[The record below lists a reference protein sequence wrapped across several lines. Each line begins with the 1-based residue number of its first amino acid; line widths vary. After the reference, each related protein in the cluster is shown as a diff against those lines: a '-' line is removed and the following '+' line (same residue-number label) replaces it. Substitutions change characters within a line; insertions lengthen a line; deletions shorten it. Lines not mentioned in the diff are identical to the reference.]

1 MKDKILVVLEGVKT
15 EPIYFKSLMKLY
27 FPDFDGHIICAFEN
41 NVYDLWAVIDQDPY
55 LDIVEVIRERSEI
68 NRKAL
73 ENCRRSEISQT
84 YLFFDLD
91 GHDNKYEK
99 RKVQELLSVFSN
111 ETESGSI
118 FISYPMVEALRH
130 FSSVEDFHNKR
141 VKIFGGKYKNLV
153 HIEGAKEYSQIH
165 KVTIE
170 EFNTLVRQHIIKAN
184 YLCEKCALVDISDLF
199 ANRKVEYV
207 DQELIFSSQLKF
219 IEGEEEVSVLS
230 GFPLF
235 LHQYFG
241 SEIFDRTCNLL
252 LAAKSE
258 EILLSDVSQ
267 GKENLR
273 EG

>member
-1 MKDKILVVLEGVKT
+1 MKDKILVILEGVKT

-27 FPDFDGHIICAFEN
+27 FPEFEGHIICAFEN
-41 NVYDLWAVIDQDPY
+41 NIYDLWAVIEQDPD
-55 LDIVEVIRERSEI
+55 LDIVEVVRERGEI

-91 GHDNKYEK
+91 GHDSKYEK
-99 RKVQELLSVFSN
+99 SKVQKLLSVFSN

-130 FSSVEDFHNKR
+130 FSSVDDFHNKK

-153 HIEGAKEYSQIH
+153 HTEGAKEYSQIH
-165 KVTIE
+165 KVNIA

-184 YLCEKCALVDISDLF
+184 YLCEKCTLVDMPELF
-199 ANRKVEYV
+199 ANGKIEYV

-219 IEGEEEVSVLS
+219 IEGDEEVSVLS

-241 SEIFDRTCNLL
+241 NEIADRTCNLL

-258 EILLSDVSQ
+258 EILASYVSQ
-267 GKENLR
+267 AKGDV
-273 EG
+273 

>member
-27 FPDFDGHIICAFEN
+27 FPDFEGHIVCAFEN
-41 NVYDLWAVIDQDPY
+41 NIYDLWAVIKQDPD
-55 LDIVEVIRERSEI
+55 LDIVEVVRERSEI

-73 ENCRRSEISQT
+73 ENYSRSEISQT

-130 FSSVEDFHNKR
+130 FSSADDFHNKR

-153 HIEGAKEYSQIH
+153 HVEGAKKYSQIH

-170 EFNTLVRQHIIKAN
+170 EFNILIRQHIIKSN
-184 YLCEKCALVDISDLF
+184 YLCERCAFVDIPELF
-199 ANRKVEYV
+199 LNKKIEYV
-207 DQELIFSSQLKF
+207 SQELIFSSQLKF
-219 IEGEEEVSVLS
+219 IESEEEVSVLS

-241 SEIFDRTCNLL
+241 PDIFDRTCNLL
-252 LAAKSE
+252 LAKGE
-258 EILLSDVSQ
+258 EILLNDVFQ
-267 GKENLR
+267 AKETLR
-273 EG
+273 ED